1 MRRAPAVTSTLTIPR
16 ALAVPA
22 LPVLMLAAALLAG
35 CGAAP
40 GDEARRDATAAET
53 RLAGLPPAPPLRQR
67 EPAGQQIGL
76 QDGLEESRRTA
87 IVRAAE
93 RVAPAV
99 VSVNVRR
106 REAVQPR
113 SLWESFFLPPGE
125 REVAGL
131 GSGFII
137 REDGLVLTNEHVIRG
152 ADQIVVT
159 LGDGREFGAE
169 LVGTD
174 EVNDLALL
182 RIQAVADAAS
192 SGGPFPVA
200 GLGNSDD
207 LLIGE
212 WVVAI
217 GNPFGYLL
225 SNYEPTV
232 TAGVVSGIGRN
243 MIPAGE
249 RGYYLDMIQ
258 TDASINPG
266 NSGGPLVNALGEVI
280 GVNSSILSRSGGSEG
295 LGFAIPIN
303 RARRIALDLL
313 DNGQVRRAWV
323 GLELESVGAG
333 GATRGA
339 GAAGP
344 GLTARTR
351 VARVASGSPAAEAGL
366 KPGMQVRAVGPKAIR
381 GPLDWEAVLLN
392 ATVGESLDL
401 LVDDEGRSRT
411 LRVTPVDL
419 PSVTADRI
427 RALTDFELVTLT
439 PSIRAERK
447 LTNERGALIIAL
459 SDVARQLGVRE
470 GDLILQIN
478 RTAVGSAEEA
488 ARLLKE
494 LAGQGPV
501 QVVFERQGR
510 VGAVHFYING

>member
-1 MRRAPAVTSTLTIPR
+1 MRRVRAIMSTRAVPGSLT
-16 ALAVPA
+16 ALA
-22 LPVLMLAAALLAG
+22 LATTLLAG
-35 CGAAP
+35 CGAGP
-40 GDEARRDATAAET
+40 GDEAAQGAAVET

-67 EPAGQQIGL
+67 EPVPGQGGV
-76 QDGLEESRRTA
+76 QDELEASRRTA

-125 REVAGL
+125 REVSGL

-137 REDGLVLTNEHVIRG
+137 RDDGLVLTNEHVIRG
-152 ADQIVVT
+152 ADQVVVT
-159 LGDGREFGAE
+159 LSDGREFAAE

-182 RIQAVADAAS
+182 RIAA
-192 SGGPFPVA
+192 GTGQPGAGFPVA
-200 GLGNSDD
+200 SLGNSDD

-323 GLELESVGAG
+323 GLELEAP
-333 GATRGA
+333 GA
-339 GAAGP
+339 GARGQ
-344 GLTARTR
+344 GSVARTR
-351 VARVASGSPAAEAGL
+351 VARVAPGSPAAEAGIR
-366 KPGMQVRAVGPKAIR
+366 PGMSLRAVGQKQIR

-392 ATVGESLDL
+392 AAVGEPLDL
-401 LVDDEGRSRT
+401 VVDDDGRSRSM
-411 LRVTPVDL
+411 RVTPVDL

-459 SDVARQLGVRE
+459 SDVARQLGLRE

-501 QVVFERQGR
+501 RVIFERQGR

>member
-1 MRRAPAVTSTLTIPR
+1 MAVT
-16 ALAVPA
+16 ALA
-22 LPVLMLAAALLAG
+22 LGG
-35 CGAAP
+35 CGAGTEQVPP
-40 GDEARRDATAAET
+40 GSEAVET
-53 RLAGLPPAPPLRQR
+53 RLAGLPAVPPVRQR
-67 EPAGQQIGL
+67 EPVGM
-76 QDGLEESRRTA
+76 QDEVDRSRRTA

-113 SLWESFFLPPGE
+113 SLWESLFLPPGE
-125 REVAGL
+125 REVSGL

-137 REDGLVLTNEHVIRG
+137 REDGLVLTNEHVVRG
-152 ADQIVVT
+152 AVQVVVT
-159 LGDGREFGAE
+159 LGDGREFDAE
-169 LVGTD
+169 LIGTD

-182 RIQAVADAAS
+182 RIQSASAGPATASPGSGQGASATVGSAPAGEAVA
-192 SGGPFPVA
+192 FQVA
-200 GLGNSDD
+200 PLGNSDD

-323 GLELESVGAG
+323 GLELETARAAAG
-333 GATRGA
+333 GARVAGRGL
-339 GAAGP
+339 G
-344 GLTARTR
+344 
-351 VARVASGSPAAEAGL
+351 ARVAQVAPGSPAAEAGL
-366 KPGMQVRAVGPKAIR
+366 RAGMVVRGVGAKNIR
-381 GPLDWEAVLLN
+381 SPLDWEAVLLN
-392 ATVGESLDL
+392 AEVGEPLEL
-401 LVDDEGRSRT
+401 MVDDEGRART
-411 LRVTPVDL
+411 LRVLPADL
-419 PSVTADRI
+419 PSLTADRI
-427 RALTDFELVTLT
+427 RALTDFELVTVT
-439 PSIRAERK
+439 PSIRAERR

-459 SDVARQLGVRE
+459 SDVARRLGLQE

-478 RTAVGSAEEA
+478 RATVGSAEEA

>member
-1 MRRAPAVTSTLTIPR
+1 MRRPPAIAA
-16 ALAVPA
+16 ALV
-22 LPVLMLAAALLAG
+22 VLAAAATTLSG
-35 CGAAP
+35 CGAGPDQASP
-40 GDEARRDATAAET
+40 AAAAVET
-53 RLAGLPPAPPLRQR
+53 RLAGLPAIPPPRQR
-67 EPAGQQIGL
+67 EPVGVP
-76 QDGLEESRRTA
+76 DGLEYSRRTA
-87 IVRAAE
+87 IVQAAE

-106 REAVQPR
+106 REAVQPG
-113 SLWESFFLPPGE
+113 SLWESLFLPPGE
-125 REVAGL
+125 REVSGL

-152 ADQIVVT
+152 ADQVVVT
-159 LGDGREFGAE
+159 LGDGREFEAD

-182 RIQAVADAAS
+182 RIRAAGGGRAAQASGPAPAAS
-192 SGGPFPVA
+192 GENTSFPVA
-200 GLGNSDD
+200 PLGNSDD
-207 LLIGE
+207 LMIGE
-212 WVVAI
+212 WLVAI

-249 RGYYLDMIQ
+249 KGYYLDMIQ

-323 GLELESVGAG
+323 GLELE
-333 GATRGA
+333 A
-339 GAAGP
+339 GAAGARSA
-344 GLTARTR
+344 GGGTRTR
-351 VARVASGSPAAEAGL
+351 VARVAEGSPAAEAGVR
-366 KPGMQVRAVGPKAIR
+366 PGMLVREVGGKAMR

-392 ATVGESLDL
+392 AMVGESLEL
-401 LVDDEGRSRT
+401 VVDDEGRART
-411 LRVTPVDL
+411 LRVTPADL

-439 PSIRAERK
+439 PSIRAERR
-447 LTNERGALIIAL
+447 LANERGALIIAL
-459 SDVARQLGVRE
+459 SDVARQLGLRE
-470 GDLILQIN
+470 GDLLLQIN

-510 VGAVHFYING
+510 VGAVHFYINR

>member
-1 MRRAPAVTSTLTIPR
+1 VVTGR
-16 ALAVPA
+16 G
-22 LPVLMLAAALLAG
+22 AAAAV
-35 CGAAP
+35 A
-40 GDEARRDATAAET
+40 
-53 RLAGLPPAPPLRQR
+53 AGLP
-67 EPAGQQIGL
+67 I
-76 QDGLEESRRTA
+76 
-87 IVRAAE
+87 
-93 RVAPAV
+93 
-99 VSVNVRR
+99 
-106 REAVQPR
+106 
-113 SLWESFFLPPGE
+113 
-125 REVAGL
+125 
-131 GSGFII
+131 
-137 REDGLVLTNEHVIRG
+137 
-152 ADQIVVT
+152 
-159 LGDGREFGAE
+159 
-169 LVGTD
+169 
-174 EVNDLALL
+174 
-182 RIQAVADAAS
+182 AS
-192 SGGPFPVA
+192 
-200 GLGNSDD
+200 LGNSDD

-323 GLELESVGAG
+323 GLELEAP
-333 GATRGA
+333 GA
-339 GAAGP
+339 GARGQGGA
-344 GLTARTR
+344 ARTR
-351 VARVASGSPAAEAGL
+351 VARVAPGSPAAEAGI
-366 KPGMQVRAVGPKAIR
+366 KPGMNLRVVGAKQIR

-392 ATVGESLDL
+392 ATVGAPLDL
-401 LVDDEGRSRT
+401 MVDDEGRSRT

-419 PSVTADRI
+419 PSLTADRI

-459 SDVARQLGVRE
+459 SDVARQLGLRE

-478 RTAVGSAEEA
+478 RTAVGGAEEA
-488 ARLLKE
+488 ARLLKS

-510 VGAVHFYING
+510 VGAVHFSING

>member
-1 MRRAPAVTSTLTIPR
+1 MKRHT
-16 ALAVPA
+16 VPGII
-22 LPVLMLAAALLAG
+22 ALLAACALPLLG
-35 CGAAP
+35 CGGPGELRGEPTVEAAELPPLAAP
-40 GDEARRDATAAET
+40 SQRGDEQESIDR
-53 RLAGLPPAPPLRQR
+53 
-67 EPAGQQIGL
+67 
-76 QDGLEESRRTA
+76 SRRTA

-99 VSVNVRR
+99 VSVNVWR

-125 REVAGL
+125 REVSGL

-137 REDGLVLTNEHVIRG
+137 RDDGLVLTNEHVIRG
-152 ADQIVVT
+152 ADRILVA
-159 LGDGREFGAE
+159 LSDGREFEAE
-169 LVGTD
+169 LLGTD

-182 RIQAVADAAS
+182 RLPS
-192 SGGPFPVA
+192 PTGGSGPYPVA
-200 GLGNSDD
+200 PLGNSSD
-207 LLIGE
+207 LMIGE

-232 TAGVVSGIGRN
+232 TAGVVSGVGRN

-303 RARRIALDLL
+303 RARRIAVDLL

-323 GLELESVGAG
+323 GLELEATGRAISRGSGRVG
-333 GATRGA
+333 
-339 GAAGP
+339 P
-344 GLTARTR
+344 PR
-351 VARVASGSPAAEAGL
+351 VARVVPGSPAEEAGVR
-366 KPGMQVRAVGPKAIR
+366 PGMVLRGVGGKAIR
-381 GPLDWEAVLLN
+381 SSLDWEAVLLN
-392 ATVGESLDL
+392 AVVGDPIELEFEDG
-401 LVDDEGRSRT
+401 ERPR
-411 LRVTPVDL
+411 RVRVVPRDL
-419 PSVTADRI
+419 PSLTADRI

-439 PSIRAERK
+439 PSIRAERR
-447 LTNERGALIIAL
+447 LSSERGALIIAL
-459 SDVARQLGVRE
+459 SDVARQLGLRE

-478 RTAVGSAEEA
+478 RTAIGSAEEA
-488 ARLLKE
+488 ARLLGE

-501 QVVFERQGR
+501 RVIFERQGR
-510 VGAVHFYING
+510 IGAVHFYINR